1 MNIGGNLV
9 NRHFPR
15 LNVEVLLA
23 YRPVSSPDAEAKVTK
38 SKSFGLGGVMFEAED
53 SLPVGSCYLVDLV
66 LGDSRLSTEGTVV
79 YSNCISS
86 GLYQNGFSFESLSEA
101 EEDQLTN
108 FFLQEYQR
116 RPPETT

>member
-15 LNVEVLLA
+15 LEVEVLLA
-23 YRPVSSPDAEAKVTK
+23 YRSASSPDAEPKVTK

-66 LGDSRLSTEGTVV
+66 LGDNRLAIEGKVV
-79 YSNCISS
+79 YSNRISS
-86 GLYQNGFSFESLSEA
+86 GLYQNGFAFESLSEA

-108 FFLQEYQR
+108 YFLQEYKRLPQE
-116 RPPETT
+116 PI

>member
-1 MNIGGNLV
+1 MV

-23 YRPVSSPDAEAKVTK
+23 YRSTSSPDAEPKVTK

-66 LGDSRLSTEGTVV
+66 LGNSRLAIEGTVV
-79 YSNCISS
+79 YSNRISS
-86 GLYQNGFSFESLSEA
+86 GLYQNGFAFESLSGA

-108 FFLQEYQR
+108 FFLLEYQR
-116 RPPETT
+116 RPPEAT

>member
-1 MNIGGNLV
+1 MNTGGNLV

-23 YRPVSSPDAEAKVTK
+23 YRPVASPDGEAKVTK
-38 SKSFGLGGVMFEAED
+38 SKTFGLGGVMFESED
-53 SLPVGSCYLVDLV
+53 PIPVGSRYLLDLV
-66 LGDSRLSTEGTVV
+66 LGDSRLAIEGSLI
-79 YSNCISS
+79 YSKRISS

-108 FFLQEYQR
+108 FFLQEYKRKPQ
-116 RPPETT
+116 ELT